1 MKRQQDRD
9 SPKSKRPMA
18 RYDDSPRGTPDRR
31 GGDRRGSNKSPS
43 EHRRRGGRDASA
55 DRGVSG
61 GSFDDYRLKVE
72 RSPPYNGYKVLC
84 LSNLNHKIS
93 DVMLR
98 ETLQDQFS
106 RFGNVSVKVCH
117 EGNEP
122 VAYVYFRSYEEA
134 KEARHAK
141 SRLVLFDKQV
151 QVEPVLRVRQRSLS
165 PPPEYHHHHHHP
177 SSSPGPRRMR
187 MEHHRLPPPPP
198 PPPPP
203 PAMDHRGMDPRALER
218 GPFQNRFRREDGKK
232 EKFPN
237 YLHHVPP
244 EDDDKATRTLFVG
257 NLEVTIS
264 EADLR
269 RIFERYGVVED
280 VDVKRPPPG
289 QGNAYAFIKF
299 LNLDMAHR
307 AKVEMSGQ
315 YIGKFQCKIGYG
327 KATPSMRIW
336 VGGLGSWTSL
346 AHLEREFDRFGAIRK
361 IDWVKGENH
370 AYLQYDSIDA
380 AQAACQEMRG
390 FPLGGPDKRLRVD
403 FADPDPFG
411 YYPGF
416 PAAGAPEPFRPD
428 FPDPAWAGRYDEP
441 RRWEASW
448 GPPPPG
454 VPGPPGGAAA
464 PGPNWRPRTPPSPPA
479 KRENGGGNSG
489 STRTVSTLQE
499 LGRTCA
505 SAWQG
510 GLVLKNSAFP
520 ARMVLC
526 SGDSVE
532 PLLGGQASL
541 RITQRLR
548 LDPAKLADVERRLAQ
563 GCAILVALA
572 QEQAGGQP
580 QRPLR
585 NLVSYLKQKEAAG
598 VIPLARAVLY
608 AFPPCAFAL
617 QVLRRACPAIQS
629 ADEDHLVVV
638 VAPGT

>member
-1 MKRQQDRD
+1 
-9 SPKSKRPMA
+9 
-18 RYDDSPRGTPDRR
+18 
-31 GGDRRGSNKSPS
+31 
-43 EHRRRGGRDASA
+43 
-55 DRGVSG
+55 
-61 GSFDDYRLKVE
+61 
-72 RSPPYNGYKVLC
+72 
-84 LSNLNHKIS
+84 
-93 DVMLR
+93 
-98 ETLQDQFS
+98 
-106 RFGNVSVKVCH
+106 
-117 EGNEP
+117 
-122 VAYVYFRSYEEA
+122 
-134 KEARHAK
+134 
-141 SRLVLFDKQV
+141 
-151 QVEPVLRVRQRSLS
+151 
-165 PPPEYHHHHHHP
+165 
-177 SSSPGPRRMR
+177 MR
-187 MEHHRLPPPPP
+187 IEHHRLPPPPP
-198 PPPPP
+198 PPPP
-203 PAMDHRGMDPRALER
+203 ALDHRGGLDPRALER
-218 GPFQNRFRREDGKK
+218 GPFPARFRRDEAKK

-264 EADLR
+264 EGDLR

-361 IDWVKGENH
+361 IDFVKGDNH

-416 PAAGAPEPFRPD
+416 PTAEPFRAPAE
-428 FPDPAWAGRYDEP
+428 FSEPAWAGRYEEP
-441 RRWEASW
+441 RRWEGAPTWSQP
-448 GPPPPG
+448 GAAPPPS
-454 VPGPPGGAAA
+454 GGSSA
-464 PGPNWRPRTPPSPPA
+464 PNWRPRTPPSPP
-479 KRENGGGNSG
+479 KRENGGARAGA
-489 STRTVSTLQE
+489 VSSLQE
-499 LGRTCA
+499 LARSC
-505 SAWQG
+505 SPAWQG

-526 SGDSVE
+526 SGESVE
-532 PLLGGQASL
+532 PLVGGQASL

-572 QEQAGGQP
+572 QEQAGQP

-598 VIPLARAVLY
+598 VIPLPRAVLY

-617 QVLRRACPAIQS
+617 QVLRQACPSLQA